1 MYKTFGDIKK
11 NICSKIFFT
20 YTVINSLLLI
30 ILLAIKDFNEK
41 YNNIYFMVF
50 STWCTLLLFYLLYE
64 IIKDNY
70 DQTTYYN
77 KQKVAVILIVMIEM
91 VLMYYLFYLGY
102 EKFIRFWDYS
112 CYWGIQIRNTNIFKE
127 SVIKGLQTLKN
138 TIYYDEYNSF
148 PTLFL
153 HSIFSLTDKSKWG
166 YILSVFFIYTIPIIV
181 CYSKIFIHNINLGN
195 HTSFYFKYIICMMI
209 VIFCPAMHLP
219 ALLGYLDIIGLMFI
233 SMILVLIKDYEFSE
247 INAKKMFLIGILLI
261 MLFISRRWYAYW
273 IVSFFISLG
282 ISYFI
287 TDVVINKQFKDY
299 ICRIKNIFIFGIIML
314 IIIILIFFPLLR
326 RIIESNFTIA
336 YSAYKSGGISYEISE
351 FIKSLG
357 IFPTSIMCFGIFG
370 GVKRKE
376 SRNFSL
382 QLVIIPIICIILFNS
397 IQTMGIHHRYL
408 LMASAMY
415 FQGIGCI
422 TIIDFFKNNIKRN
435 MVLLSLIIIYV
446 CNFYVSITGK
456 GTRYLFT
463 NLDCKPVKMESYDQ
477 NYRMVN
483 FVEDKF
489 DETGEKTYILASSA
503 LYNEE
508 IVSCYY
514 MPDLRMQDMVYRTNC
529 VDLRDGFPEQFLTA
543 KYVIVVDPIQYHL
556 RPEDQR
562 TIGILASALLN
573 ESLINKHYS
582 IEKVEYGNLGEKI
595 YYFKQESELDNEAL
609 EYFVKEFNK
618 YYKEYSDLFED
629 RIIKYFK

>member
-446 CNFYVSITGK
+446 CNFYV
-456 GTRYLFT
+456 
-463 NLDCKPVKMESYDQ
+463 
-477 NYRMVN
+477 
-483 FVEDKF
+483 
-489 DETGEKTYILASSA
+489 
-503 LYNEE
+503 
-508 IVSCYY
+508 
-514 MPDLRMQDMVYRTNC
+514 
-529 VDLRDGFPEQFLTA
+529 
-543 KYVIVVDPIQYHL
+543 
-556 RPEDQR
+556 
-562 TIGILASALLN
+562 
-573 ESLINKHYS
+573 
-582 IEKVEYGNLGEKI
+582 
-595 YYFKQESELDNEAL
+595 
-609 EYFVKEFNK
+609 
-618 YYKEYSDLFED
+618 
-629 RIIKYFK
+629 